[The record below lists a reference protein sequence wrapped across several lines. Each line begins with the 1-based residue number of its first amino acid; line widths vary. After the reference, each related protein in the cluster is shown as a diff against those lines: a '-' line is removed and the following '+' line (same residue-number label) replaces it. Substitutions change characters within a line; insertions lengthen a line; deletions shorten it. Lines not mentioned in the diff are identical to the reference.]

1 MSNERNPGWLDYI
14 GDYTTQL
21 YRDYSKPL
29 KGSLLTNQDSME
41 STKGFFSW
49 FTWTLCF
56 FKKDGSGKSCN
67 LPSQV
72 SQQFE
77 EALVSAGVPV
87 EDLGFLEKKQNGK
100 ENMDFFFGG
109 GGADTL
115 QK

>member
-1 MSNERNPGWLDYI
+1 
-14 GDYTTQL
+14 
-21 YRDYSKPL
+21 
-29 KGSLLTNQDSME
+29 ME

-87 EDLGFLEKKQNGK
+87 EDLGFLEKKNRTVRK
-100 ENMDFFFGG
+100 TWIFFFG